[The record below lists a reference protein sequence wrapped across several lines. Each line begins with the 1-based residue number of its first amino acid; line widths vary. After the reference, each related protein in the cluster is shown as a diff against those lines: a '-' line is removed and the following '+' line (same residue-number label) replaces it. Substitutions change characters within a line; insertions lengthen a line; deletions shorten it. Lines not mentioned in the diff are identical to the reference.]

1 MFRGSGRYL
10 QVMICALAACFLAM
24 TPSIPP
30 ELDAYVKRPDPS
42 FAWSIKSPGQGSLHI
57 RMTSQTWQ
65 NVRWT
70 HDIVVVDEREP
81 GEQARATDKAPA
93 PKNTNAAVLYIT
105 GGVPNPADLNEAGR
119 LSKLARMPVAL
130 LFGIPNQPL
139 YGKKEDDLIA
149 HTFEQYMVT
158 GDPNWLLLFP
168 MTKSAIRAMDAL
180 QAATAKSPNPLKKFV
195 VIGASK
201 RGWTTWLTAA
211 TGDKRVI
218 GIAPM
223 VFDNLKFKAQL
234 KHQLDSWGKYS
245 EMIGDYTEK
254 GLDQIVD
261 TPRGSHMV
269 AMVDPY
275 SYLSRIRVP
284 KIIVN
289 GANDRYW
296 TVDALSL
303 YWNKVSE
310 PKYCTIVP
318 NAGHGLGDGKQALE
332 AIGAFARSCV
342 GELKIEPKLSVRRW
356 SKDGRSMLTIS
367 HPDAGNAARIMG
379 FWGAQSP
386 TLDFRD
392 ARWERSLAA
401 VNLDKGLQNATVVFE
416 QKGAGRAAVF
426 AEVRYHIAGSEFSLT
441 SPVFV
446 LR

>member
-1 MFRGSGRYL
+1 MFRGFGRYL
-10 QVMICALAACFLAM
+10 EVMICALAACFLAM

-30 ELDAYVKRPDPS
+30 ELDAYMKRPDPS

-70 HDIVVVDEREP
+70 HDIVVCDAA
-81 GEQARATDKAPA
+81 QA
-93 PKNTNAAVLYIT
+93 AAGRSSQASKGAAILYIT
-105 GGVPNPADLNEAGR
+105 GGVPNPADLNEASR
-119 LSKLARMPVAL
+119 LSELAHMPVAL

-139 YGKKEDDLIA
+139 FGKKEDDLIA
-149 HTFEQYMVT
+149 HTFEEYMGS
-158 GDPNWLLLFP
+158 GDPNWPLLFP

-180 QAATAKSPNPLKKFV
+180 QAATAKTPNPLKKFV

-223 VFDNLKFKAQL
+223 VFDNLNFKAQL

-254 GLDQIVD
+254 GLDKIVD

-269 AMVDPY
+269 AMVDPF
-275 SYLSRIRVP
+275 SYLSRIKIP
-284 KIIVN
+284 KLIVN

-303 YWNKVSE
+303 YWDTISE

-332 AIGAFARSCV
+332 AIGAFARRCI
-342 GELKIEPKLSVRRW
+342 GELKIEPAFFVS
-356 SKDGRSMLTIS
+356 RSTEQGIRYLTARL
-367 HPDAGNAARIMG
+367 PDRGAAASIEG
-379 FWGAQSP
+379 VWIAQSP
-386 TLDFRD
+386 SLDFRD
-392 ARWERSLAA
+392 AAWSKSSGKNTLVGKERVARTGIGDNGKNRVAA
-401 VNLDKGLQNATVVFE
+401 
-416 QKGAGRAAVF
+416 F
-426 AEVRYHIAGSEFSLT
+426 AEIRYRIKGSEFSLT
-441 SPVFV
+441 SPVLI